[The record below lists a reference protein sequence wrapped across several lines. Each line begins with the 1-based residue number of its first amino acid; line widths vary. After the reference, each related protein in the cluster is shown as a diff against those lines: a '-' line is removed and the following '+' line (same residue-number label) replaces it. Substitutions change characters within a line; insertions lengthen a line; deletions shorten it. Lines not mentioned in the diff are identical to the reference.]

1 MSTPNQRAVRLI
13 QHDES
18 FEVRVSTFVYFD
30 DVAGRRAITG
40 RPTREQALQKATE
53 IARQE
58 RGDGQ

>member
-1 MSTPNQRAVRLI
+1 MSAPNTVVRLI

-30 DVAGRRAITG
+30 DVAGRRAISG
-40 RPTREQALQKATE
+40 RPTREKALEEATR

-58 RGDGQ
+58 RGD